1 MRRTGTRTLVPLAL
15 AFALAACSPPA
26 GGPTLTAEETGD
38 RLGALAL
45 RASNVIGDPAVGEFH
60 QAVAGLAPAGLPAG
74 TGGDL
79 PRGVYRFDD
88 ESGAWVDVADS
99 DDLDLNWTVEP
110 GPRDA
115 RLLVDWDAAAPTV
128 RRTLASGE
136 EVELPTGATVTMW
149 LDGAVTADLDQSAT
163 WPVNACGTLTEP
175 GDLYMNGHVAH
186 GAATLTVDRVGLS
199 VNAGDDEATAGGSG
213 GLELSVPAGR
223 AWVDWDASVAL
234 DVTRDEATCEVLDAV
249 VRSGRLRVEAGIDT
263 AGGDGSAAV
272 ATDFAPVTDGAGELT
287 GVELANGSLVLDGA
301 VAVTWDGVLDDA
313 DEDGVPGENLVL
325 TFADRTMTLEEFIR
339 ERFGPLAFGASVVAA
354 LR

>member
-1 MRRTGTRTLVPLAL
+1 
-15 AFALAACSPPA
+15 
-26 GGPTLTAEETGD
+26 
-38 RLGALAL
+38 
-45 RASNVIGDPAVGEFH
+45 
-60 QAVAGLAPAGLPAG
+60 
-74 TGGDL
+74 
-79 PRGVYRFDD
+79 
-88 ESGAWVDVADS
+88 
-99 DDLDLNWTVEP
+99 
-110 GPRDA
+110 PRDA

-263 AGGDGSAAV
+263 AGGDGSAA
-272 ATDFAPVTDGAGELT
+272 GELT
-287 GVELANGSLVLDGA
+287 GGELGDGSLVLDGA